1 MTTKTATT
9 ESGIEFSYEVVEYV
23 DPRPESKGA
32 DKERET
38 CWKCNG
44 VGTVSWGNV
53 TFVAQGTEDRHCF
66 TCLGKGWVS
75 VTVRTLRARARQEAK
90 TATQS
95 NYNEAWEAATRP
107 EREAAEAQAR
117 KEAEEREAA
126 RQAAKPKGF
135 LGAEGERLRN
145 LNAQVVGVYGYEA
158 QNFVTGA
165 PEHRVVIKF
174 DVLGK
179 VAVWFTGW
187 TTLEAGQFVSL
198 TGTVKSH
205 GERDGEEQTILTRC
219 IIK

>member
-9 ESGIEFSYEVVEYV
+9 ESGIEFTYEVAEYV
-23 DPRPESKGA
+23 DPMPGKLGSERV
-32 DKERET
+32 RET
-38 CWKCNG
+38 CWKCDG

-66 TCLGKGWVS
+66 NCLGKGWTSVLVS
-75 VTVRTLRARARQEAK
+75 SLRTRARK
-90 TATQS
+90 ATKGQTHA
-95 NYNEAWEAATRP
+95 NYLAALEEATRP
-107 EREAAEAQAR
+107 EREAAAAQAR
-117 KEAEEREAA
+117 QEAEEREAA

-158 QNFVTGA
+158 TNFVTGA

-187 TTLEAGQFVSL
+187 TTLEAGEFVSL